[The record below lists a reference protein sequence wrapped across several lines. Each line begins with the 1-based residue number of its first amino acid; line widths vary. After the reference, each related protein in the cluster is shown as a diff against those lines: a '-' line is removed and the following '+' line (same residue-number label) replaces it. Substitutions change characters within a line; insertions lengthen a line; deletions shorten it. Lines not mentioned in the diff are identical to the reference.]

1 MMATELEDTVTCW
14 DCQVGAGLHI
24 HTCFHKLDL
33 TPDQGDTVCLG
44 TAGGRVLVWDTRAD
58 AVAVVAGARAGAAV
72 DKVTLLV
79 PQKVPSEANPKV
91 RNHGEGPY

>member
-24 HTCFHKLDL
+24 PICFQKLDL

-44 TAGGRVLVWDTRAD
+44 TAGGRVLAWDTRAD
-58 AVAVVAGARAGAAV
+58 SVAVVAGARAGAAV
-72 DKVTLLV
+72 DKVTLHHCWL
-79 PQKVPSEANPKV
+79 P
-91 RNHGEGPY
+91 